1 MPSWYVISAGEMRVY
16 GYEPKLPGIWLHIYR
31 GPRAFSPCTYVLET
45 RDRLLFNLLP
55 VPRVDER
62 STPTPGGGGAAAR
75 PRPPTNA
82 ALMSRRQS
90 EHPLGRLRAIEA
102 TILLAL

>member
-62 STPTPGGGGAAAR
+62 STPTPV
-75 PRPPTNA
+75 PQPPPPPTNA